1 MRDIILK
8 QINLIKSNP
17 LKFKSVMK
25 ESLVEDAEPIKERI
39 ELLNSDINLLKDKLI
54 NYSGK
59 KDDSYKALS
68 NEITE
73 RVENLI
79 KERKISENRLLTLE
93 NNERLIKETMD
104 IVDSL
109 SATEY
114 DPSFRKLF
122 KKQLLSQELT
132 LHSLSET
139 KTYLI

>member
-8 QINLIKSNP
+8 QINLIKSNL

-79 KERKISENRLLTLE
+79 KER
-93 NNERLIKETMD
+93 
-104 IVDSL
+104 
-109 SATEY
+109 
-114 DPSFRKLF
+114 
-122 KKQLLSQELT
+122 
-132 LHSLSET
+132 
-139 KTYLI
+139 